1 MAEIKLVFKPDG
13 TLEVQGVPG
22 EDAARKL
29 AWLLKDM
36 GEVTKKGH
44 RHGAGEAAGVQLE
57 QKG

>member
-22 EDAARKL
+22 EDAAHKL

-44 RHGAGEAAGVQLE
+44 KHGVTENAGVNLE